1 MKAAI
6 YARVSTVDK
15 GQNVEVQIEPLR
27 EWVQGLGYTV
37 EIFQE
42 AGVSGAQDSRPVLD
56 ALRTRIRRREFDAL
70 AAWKLDRISRS
81 LQHTLLI
88 VEELKATGTRLLVHD
103 IALDTGTP
111 QGMAFLQISGV
122 FAELERNIIAERT
135 RDGMAY
141 AKAHGTKSGAPIGRP
156 PITTDLMT
164 IVDALKEV
172 LGQRGAITRI
182 ASRFDVSRAWLY
194 ANVVPL
200 LDASETPR
208 PKPGAAG

>member
-1 MKAAI
+1 MKFAAI
-6 YARVSTVDK
+6 YARVSTVDR

-27 EWVQGLGYTV
+27 KWLHGLGYTA

-56 ALRTRIRRREFDAL
+56 ALRARIRRGEFDAL

-122 FAELERNIIAERT
+122 FAELERNIIAERV
-135 RDGMAY
+135 RDGMAH
-141 AKAHGTKSGAPIGRP
+141 AQAHGTKSGAPIGRP
-156 PITTDLMT
+156 PITADLMT
-164 IVDALKEV
+164 ICDALKAVVGE
-172 LGQRGAITRI
+172 RGAITRI
-182 ASRFDVSRAWLY
+182 ANQFGVSRAWLY
-194 ANVVPL
+194 VNVVPL
-200 LDASETPR
+200 LETS
-208 PKPGAAG
+208 